1 MTNAVEPEKNLAMVE
16 HEEECFILKTFN
28 NAVSL
33 HSDSVL
39 FCALLIMQNQRKTI
53 LSFQHSRSR
62 ISKVKFLSA
71 GKAQFALKIGF
82 NHFAVSSE

>member
-1 MTNAVEPEKNLAMVE
+1 MDNEKKRSCQMTNAVEPEKNLAMVE

-39 FCALLIMQNQRKTI
+39 FCALLIM
-53 LSFQHSRSR
+53 
-62 ISKVKFLSA
+62 
-71 GKAQFALKIGF
+71 
-82 NHFAVSSE
+82 